1 MKINKTDAILLAAI
15 IVTLTTDLN
24 LTAFIVVEII
34 GSAFIAVCACT
45 MDNARG
51 SKLRFIEILP
61 EDEQKKVI
69 REANVTLAKDIQFIA
84 NIGMITTICAVIIQV
99 AFFTF

>member
-1 MKINKTDAILLAAI
+1 MKINKTDAILLTAI
-15 IVTLTTDLN
+15 IVTLTTDFN

-34 GSAFIAVCACT
+34 GSAFIAVCASM

-69 REANVTLAKDIQFIA
+69 REANVTLAKDIQYIA
-84 NIGMITTICAVIIQV
+84 NIGMITNICAVIIQV